1 MSGGVMVTTA
11 AQLDSTKSELRLYT
25 GLNTSRRV
33 LVLLVVDFLGKLK
46 KHLLLFCFYLENPE
60 KLEKKMFFLCLS
72 LTSLCILAMSVVLFL
87 IDGLVQFLVLQNMLQ
102 ELVASYSLHYF
113 VFVCIIL

>member
-11 AQLDSTKSELRLYT
+11 AQLDSTKSELRLYL
-25 GLNTSRRV
+25 GVNTSRRV

-60 KLEKKMFFLCLS
+60 KLKKKNVFPAS
-72 LTSLCILAMSVVLFL
+72 LAN
-87 IDGLVQFLVLQNMLQ
+87 FLVHSCN
-102 ELVASYSLHYF
+102 VSSF
-113 VFVCIIL
+113 VFNRWTSSIFSFAKYAARTGSQL